1 MKSNLKLSV
10 FVMVFAMFFSCTDTE
25 NKEKANSGSDGI
37 PTVSLMSWFSD
48 AKEGD
53 TFGELRLY
61 QTGTQVEGL
70 KVKYKITGT
79 AKVGFD
85 YTNTFEFS
93 VMKDNPT
100 KELFD
105 YGFDYTLI
113 DPDIFTHVSTAIMID
128 PIPDGIVEGDETV
141 TVTLVPDD
149 AYKID
154 PKYSTQTV
162 TIQDEDIPDV
172 AFEVPAGFNNESVT
186 KPKLKLVFTEAAT
199 TNVKIEY
206 SVSTVLAEEGVDF
219 KLKSNSINVP
229 AGETVAFIPIVIA
242 NDMTAEDDETIII
255 KIVNVTGANI
265 GENKK
270 YNYTIINDDGEV
282 KRSIIHDKIYGTL
295 FGSRAGSSLGAIC
308 EMVVDIH
315 QVEKVYGYL
324 DYFIPYVHNRN
335 VKWAHPAGGTE
346 DGIERHKL
354 LCTAIVEKMDNIT
367 AEDVRKTWIEHCD
380 LRDMYFLTQ
389 PYDRVIARF
398 AKWGL
403 GVDEIPVSRFGKS
416 YELGEHIHLTAR
428 SFQPIPCI
436 NAGDPEGAIKTMND
450 VGRLYYEHADDEAFH
465 WGAVYEAALCLAM
478 LPDATVESVISGA
491 MEYAT
496 DDVKEELGYALSIVD
511 KYEDKTD
518 KRMLIE
524 LNEMYSNPNSKY
536 FADNRIPRYVQSSIF
551 ENVSFAFAIFKATNG
566 NLEDAAVLATIRG
579 RDTDCSAASAA
590 ALAGALTGMSTT
602 PQAWIDIIEEGNI
615 NTPYHNNHMTVKA
628 TADAIYGALQN
639 KLRRMKKE
647 VEAAGNN
654 LSEEMAKQKKY
665 VEMMEG
671 LDVI

>member
-1 MKSNLKLSV
+1 MKTNLITFILILTLPV
-10 FVMVFAMFFSCTDTE
+10 FFSCSDTQK
-25 NKEKANSGSDGI
+25 KETKSSAEI
-37 PTVSLMSWFSD
+37 PTISLMPWFKT

-53 TFGELRLY
+53 SFGELRLY
-61 QTGTQVEGL
+61 QTGTEVPGL
-70 KVKYKITGT
+70 KVHYKITGT
-79 AKVGFD
+79 ARIGFD
-85 YTNTFEFS
+85 YTNIFNF
-93 VMKDNPT
+93 VKMKDNPT

-113 DPDIFTHVSTAIMID
+113 DPKIYTHVSTSIMVD

-141 TVTLVPDD
+141 TITLVPDPS
-149 AYKID
+149 YKID
-154 PKYSTQTV
+154 PEYSSQTV
-162 TIQDEDIPDV
+162 VIQDEDIPDV
-172 AFEVPAGFNNESVT
+172 AFEMPAGFNKESVSSPKINLKFN
-186 KPKLKLVFTEAAT
+186 KPAITQ
-199 TNVKIEY
+199 VKVEY
-206 SVSTVLAEEGVDF
+206 SVSTVLAEEGKDF
-219 KLKSNSINVP
+219 KVKSNALTIP
-229 AGETVAFIPIVIA
+229 AGKTEVSIPLIVI
-242 NDMTAEDDETIII
+242 NDHTPEDDETVIITLTD
-255 KIVNVTGANI
+255 VNGANI
-265 GENKK
+265 GVNNR
-270 YNYTIINDDGEV
+270 YTYTIVNDDGEV

-308 EMVVDIH
+308 EMVVDIN
-315 QVEKVYGYL
+315 QIEKVYGYL

-354 LCTAIVEKMDNIT
+354 LCTAIIEKMDNIK
-367 AEDVRKTWIEHCD
+367 AEDLRETWIKHNN
-380 LRDMYFLTQ
+380 LRNMYFLTQ
-389 PYDRVIARF
+389 PYDRVITRF
-398 AKWGL
+398 ASWGL

-450 VGRLYYEHADDEAFH
+450 VGRLYYEHETDEAFH

-478 LPDATVESVISGA
+478 LPDATVESVIDGA

-496 DDVKEELGYALSIVD
+496 PDVREELGYALSIVD
-511 KYEDKTD
+511 KYADSTNK
-518 KRMLIE
+518 KPMLIE
-524 LNEMYSNPNSKY
+524 LNEMYSDPNSKY

-551 ENVSFAFAIFKATNG
+551 ENVSFAFAIFKVTNG
-566 NLEDAAVLATIRG
+566 NLKDAAVLATIRG

-602 PQAWIDIIEEGNI
+602 PQEWIDQIEEGNI
-615 NTPYHNNHMTVKA
+615 NTPYTNSHMTVKA
-628 TADAIYGALQN
+628 TADAIYRALQN

-647 VEAAGNN
+647 VESAGDN
-654 LSEEMAKQKKY
+654 LNEEMQHQKKY

-671 LDVI
+671 LGVI